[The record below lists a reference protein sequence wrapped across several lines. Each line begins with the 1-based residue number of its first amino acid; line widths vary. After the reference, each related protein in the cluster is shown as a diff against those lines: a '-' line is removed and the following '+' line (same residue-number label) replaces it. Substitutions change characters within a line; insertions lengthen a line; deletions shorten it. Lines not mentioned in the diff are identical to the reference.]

1 MPKQPKKTA
10 TTTLNK
16 GFILKDFK
24 KELGLDNQIIEKK
37 PISWIPLSDC
47 FHETL
52 KIPGIPRGYFTSFRG
67 FSNTGKSTAIYEAV
81 VGAQKVGDLA
91 VIIETEGHWD
101 WNHAKNIGIK
111 FTSETVDEETG
122 LITDADG
129 DFLYFRGRD
138 LLNKYATYDYAHSKN
153 TTTKQRNQPIIE
165 DVARL
170 MHELL
175 DAQEK
180 GDLPRNLVFL
190 WDSVGSLDGWKSALS
205 NGSNNQWNAG
215 SMEAAFKSLVNYR
228 IPDSQNKESEYTNTF
243 AVVQKIWLDSS
254 GMGQPVIK
262 HKGGEAFFYSPRLI
276 IHYGG
281 IVSHGTKKLN
291 ATKNGAK
298 YRYGIKTA
306 VKIEKNQIN
315 GVTSEGEIISTA
327 HGYWSGSDEA
337 GYLKEHGDYIKNQLN
352 TTMDDFKIEIEDLSE
367 SEATE

>member
-1 MPKQPKKTA
+1 MAKQPKKT
-10 TTTLNK
+10 LPKK
-16 GFILKDFK
+16 GFNLKDFK
-24 KELGLDNQIIEKK
+24 KDLGLDKQIIQKK
-37 PISWIPLSDC
+37 ELTWIPLSDC
-47 FHETL
+47 FHDTL
-52 KIPGIPRGYFTSFRG
+52 KIPGLPRGYFTSFRG

-81 VGAQKVGDLA
+81 AGAQKIGDLP

-101 WNHAKNIGIK
+101 WNHAKNIGVQ

-122 LITDADG
+122 LITDAEG

-138 LLNKYATYDYAHSKN
+138 LLAKYGTYDYSQSKD
-153 TTTKQRNQPIIE
+153 TTKKLRNQPIIE

-175 DAQEK
+175 DAQEE

-190 WDSVGSLDGWKSALS
+190 WDSVGSLDGWRSAMA

-215 SMEAAFKSLVNYR
+215 SMESAFKSLVNYR
-228 IPDSQNKESEYTNTF
+228 LPDSQNKESEFTNTF

-281 IVSHGTKKLN
+281 IISHGTKKLN
-291 ATKNGAK
+291 AVSGGQK
-298 YRYGIKTA
+298 YRYAIKTA

-315 GVTSEGEIISTA
+315 GVTHEGEIMSTA
-327 HGYWSGSDEA
+327 HGYWNASDDA
-337 GYLKEHGDYIKNQLN
+337 GYRKTHADYIKQQLGSSIS
-352 TTMDDFKIEIEDLSE
+352 DFKIVEEDLSE
-367 SEATE
+367 AESQE